1 MESEQVN
8 NIPGTILNRDKMDGA
23 TGLEFLDK
31 VFFITDKIML
41 AQIREIT
48 GIDGTTL
55 QNWLKRGWVGT
66 PNKKSYTIEHLARIL
81 IINMMRDTMQL
92 SRIIFILQYVNG
104 KSEEDKIVKE
114 SVLYGY
120 ICKVLDRLSENGE
133 ISGAGIDGIISD
145 VLSDYEEPVSGAG
158 RRLSVGIKVITITYY
173 SALIKAEAEADF
185 RQSRCGKNAE
195 KMNLIFCKGGMTI

>member
-66 PNKKSYTIEHLARIL
+66 PNKKSYTKEHLARIL

-104 KSEEDKIVKE
+104 KSEEDKIVRE

-120 ICKVLDRLSENGE
+120 ICRVLDRLSENGE

-145 VLSDYEEPVSGAG
+145 VLSDYKETVSGAK

-173 SALIKAEAEADF
+173 SALIKAEAEAILD
-185 RQSRCGKNAE
+185 SLGAE
-195 KMNLIFCKGGMTI
+195 KTRKR

>member
-66 PNKKSYTIEHLARIL
+66 PNKKSYTKEHLARIL

-104 KSEEDKIVKE
+104 KSEEDKIVRE

-120 ICKVLDRLSENGE
+120 ICKVLDRLSENGD
-133 ISGAGIDGIISD
+133 ISGAGIVGIISD
-145 VLSDYEEPVSGAG
+145 VLSDYKETVSGAE

-173 SALIKAEAEADF
+173 SALIKAEAEAILD
-185 RQSRCGKNAE
+185 SLGAE
-195 KMNLIFCKGGMTI
+195 KTRKR

>member
-55 QNWLKRGWVGT
+55 QNWLKRGWVVT
-66 PNKKSYTIEHLARIL
+66 PNKKSYTKEHLARIL

-104 KSEEDKIVKE
+104 KSEEDKIVRE

-120 ICKVLDRLSENGE
+120 ICKVLDRLSENGD

-145 VLSDYEEPVSGAG
+145 VLSDYNETVSGAE

-173 SALIKAEAEADF
+173 SALIKAEAESILD
-185 RQSRCGKNAE
+185 SLGAE
-195 KMNLIFCKGGMTI
+195 KTRKR

>member
-55 QNWLKRGWVGT
+55 QNWLKRGWVRT
-66 PNKKSYTIEHLARIL
+66 PNKKSYTKEHLARIL

-145 VLSDYEEPVSGAG
+145 VLSDYEEPVSGAK

-173 SALIKAEAEADF
+173 SALIKAEAEAILD
-185 RQSRCGKNAE
+185 SLGAE
-195 KMNLIFCKGGMTI
+195 KTRKR

>member
-1 MESEQVN
+1 MESDQVN

-133 ISGAGIDGIISD
+133 ISCAGIDGIISD

-173 SALIKAEAEADF
+173 SALIKAEAEAILD
-185 RQSRCGKNAE
+185 SLGAE
-195 KMNLIFCKGGMTI
+195 KTRKR

>member
-133 ISGAGIDGIISD
+133 ISGAGIDDIISD

-173 SALIKAEAEADF
+173 SALIKAEAEAILD
-185 RQSRCGKNAE
+185 SLGAE
-195 KMNLIFCKGGMTI
+195 KTRKR